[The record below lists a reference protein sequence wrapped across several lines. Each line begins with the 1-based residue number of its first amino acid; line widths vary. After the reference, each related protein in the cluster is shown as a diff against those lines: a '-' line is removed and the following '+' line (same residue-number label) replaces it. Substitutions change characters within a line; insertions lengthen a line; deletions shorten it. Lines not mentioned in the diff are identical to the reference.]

1 LTDNTTLLAHLQ
13 AETAA
18 IRQFNDLLKA
28 EQKALSSN
36 QIDTL
41 TQFAQNKSGQV
52 EALNRLAAER
62 MAQLASLGIRADERG
77 MEQWLATAGSE
88 ARKVW
93 TTLLDVAR
101 EANANNQINGKLIQQ
116 CMQQHQQALSVLMA
130 AANQVKLYGADGQ
143 AQKAYPGA
151 GASRGIIG
159 TA

>member
-1 LTDNTTLLAHLQ
+1 MTDNTKLLAHLQ

-18 IRQFNDLLKA
+18 IRQFNDLLKT
-28 EQKALSSN
+28 EQKALGSN
-36 QIDTL
+36 QIDSL
-41 TQFAQNKSGQV
+41 TQFAKNKSEQV
-52 EALNRLAAER
+52 ETLNRLAAER
-62 MAQLASLGIRADERG
+62 MGQLAALGISADEKG
-77 MEQWLATAGSE
+77 MEQWLAIAGGE

-93 TTLLDVAR
+93 NDLLDIAR

-116 CMQQHQQALSVLMA
+116 CMQQHQQALTVLMA

-143 AQKAYPGA
+143 AQNAYPGS